1 MAGIG
6 IDTSVASYEEVDM
19 AVKKQEQSDLANK
32 PIDDIKK
39 QVLEGMCKQL
49 GWEYRTIFPKG
60 VTEGQYKQAADKLRK
75 QIEKKG
81 KA

>member
-60 VTEGQYKQAADKLRK
+60 VKEGQYKQAADKLRK